1 MLQAQVTGS
10 WAQEG
15 APAVEVSRRRALNEI
30 DPLPINYAAA
40 GTSFYAG
47 VINK

>member
-1 MLQAQVTGS
+1 MTGS
-10 WAQEG
+10 QAQEG
-15 APAVEVSRRRALNEI
+15 VAAMETSRRRALNEI

-40 GTSFYAG
+40 GASFYAG